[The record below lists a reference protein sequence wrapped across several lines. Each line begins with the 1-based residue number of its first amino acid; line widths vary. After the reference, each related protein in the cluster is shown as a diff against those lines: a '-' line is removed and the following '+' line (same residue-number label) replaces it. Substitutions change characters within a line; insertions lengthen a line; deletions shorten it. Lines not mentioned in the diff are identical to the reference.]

1 MFDPGDIVLSDREFA
16 LRPLAPNDASGL
28 YAAAIENRSNYL
40 YNHVPQSMEATS
52 TYIEAALEKRGE
64 GWRYP
69 FAILRGDTIVG
80 TTSYSGYEC
89 WQWPEHTG
97 KASSLTPD
105 VCEVGYTWLAG
116 SAQRTR
122 CNTACKFMLFQY
134 AFEEW
139 GVYRISIRTDERN
152 LRSRRAIER
161 VGGMFEGIKRADKPG
176 WDGVVRDSAFYS
188 IVSSEWPELKSRLL
202 LIGG

>member
-1 MFDPGDIVLSDREFA
+1 MFDPGDIVLSDSEFL
-16 LRPLAPNDASGL
+16 LRPLAPSDASGL
-28 YAAAIENRSNYL
+28 CAAATENRSQYL
-40 YNHVPQSMEATS
+40 FNHVPDSVEATS
-52 TYIEAALEKRGE
+52 TYIEAALAKRRE

-69 FAILRGDTIVG
+69 FAILKADKVVG

-89 WQWPEHTG
+89 WEWPKHTG
-97 KASSLTPD
+97 KTTSLTPD

-122 CNTACKFMLFQY
+122 CNTACKYLLFEH
-134 AFEEW
+134 AFEVW

-161 VGGMFEGIKRADKPG
+161 VGGVFEGIKRADKPG
-176 WDGVVRDSAFYS
+176 WDGVVRNSAFYS
-188 IVSSEWPELKSRLL
+188 IVNSEWPELKTRLL
-202 LIGG
+202 SLNQ